1 MQRAE
6 RRADGVGSVFVC
18 LFVCLF
24 VWLCVCLA
32 QLHRFEHKL
41 QIIVGGMVSAFPEVV
56 LFAIDW
62 VW

>member
-1 MQRAE
+1 MRMQRAE

-18 LFVCLF
+18 LFVC
-24 VWLCVCLA
+24 LCVCLA